1 MARSISII
9 WHDEADQ
16 LDAQYKAEKD
26 PQRRVRLHALWLV
39 RLGHSMKAVAPLV
52 GIHYRTIQQW
62 ISWYRA
68 GGLTEVLG
76 HRHGGHAGRRSW
88 LSAAEESQLKT
99 RAEAG
104 QVRSIWDGVEWAQ
117 SHCGVAYTY
126 WGMRQVFARLGLK
139 KKGPRPRSPKASQA
153 DQVAWKK
160 GDSRSNYRPEV
171 VWMASDFSGAMKCA
185 WG

>member
-16 LDAQYKAEKD
+16 LEVQYKAEKD

-62 ISWYRA
+62 IAWYRA

-88 LSAAEESQLKT
+88 SF
-99 RAEAG
+99 
-104 QVRSIWDGVEWAQ
+104 
-117 SHCGVAYTY
+117 VA
-126 WGMRQVFARLGLK
+126 
-139 KKGPRPRSPKASQA
+139 
-153 DQVAWKK
+153 
-160 GDSRSNYRPEV
+160 
-171 VWMASDFSGAMKCA
+171 
-185 WG
+185 